1 VFGYADVE
9 KLRRVCAP
17 GSAVLSLYLVV
28 PLDPAGIRGLAAE
41 AAELMANAVGL
52 AGGSERNG
60 ARVDHAD
67 REAVL
72 EALAADTIRAISRR

>member
-1 VFGYADVE
+1 
-9 KLRRVCAP
+9 
-17 GSAVLSLYLVV
+17 
-28 PLDPAGIRGLAAE
+28 
-41 AAELMANAVGL
+41 MANAVGL